1 MTHDLPPFDLDGFVP
16 YLLAATAQK
25 LSAQLAAGY
34 QSRFGISIAE
44 WRILVNVGYVSDASV
59 RDIEQRVGL
68 EKSKA
73 SRAASRLVEKGYVSK
88 TVDLA
93 DRRLIKLAL
102 TDKGADLLRQIVP
115 IAKDNSA
122 ALEQTLMED
131 HAVLQRILKQ
141 LLQAL

>member
-16 YLLAATAQK
+16 YLAAATAQK

-73 SRAASRLVEKGYVSK
+73 SRAASRLVAKGYVSK

-115 IAKDNSA
+115 IAKDHSA
-122 ALEQTLMED
+122 ALEQTLMKD